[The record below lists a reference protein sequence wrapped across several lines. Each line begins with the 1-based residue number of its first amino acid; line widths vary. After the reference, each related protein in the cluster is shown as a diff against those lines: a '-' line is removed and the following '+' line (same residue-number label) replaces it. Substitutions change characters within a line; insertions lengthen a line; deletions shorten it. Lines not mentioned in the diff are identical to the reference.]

1 MLEFFIAKKHI
12 FEKKKQSLIG
22 ILGITIGITVLMVS
36 IGIANGLDK
45 NMISSILSMGS
56 HVSVPDIERED
67 NYKNLAEKLEKIDGV
82 KGVIPKVSTQ
92 GIIKYTG
99 IYGTHVSGVKVDG
112 LDFEKAEKG
121 LELKNKIVYGEMNS
135 KKKNTILIGK
145 ELFNQLGAEIGDKIT
160 LVSPENQELPLVI
173 GGVFESG
180 YYDYDVNMVII
191 PLATAQY
198 LLEIGD
204 KITLVSPENQ
214 ELPLVIGGV
223 FESGYYDYDVNMV
236 IIPLATAQ
244 YLLYLDE
251 NDVTSLEVTLFNPY
265 RAEEVADKIF
275 NKYGFLSRTWGD
287 QNRNLLSALALE
299 KTVMIVVFSLIVVI
313 AGFVVWVIM
322 NMLVREKIKDIGI
335 MRAMGFPKK
344 TIMRIFLFEGMTL
357 GGIGIVIGTVL
368 SLSILWYVENF
379 SISGITN
386 IYYLTKIP
394 VELSLKE
401 IITIIFVNIIIIFL
415 SSVFPAYRAGKMETM
430 EALRHE

>member
-12 FEKKKQSLIG
+12 LEKKKQSLIG

-45 NMISSILSMGS
+45 NMINSILSMGS

-198 LLEIGD
+198 LL
-204 KITLVSPENQ
+204 
-214 ELPLVIGGV
+214 
-223 FESGYYDYDVNMV
+223 
-236 IIPLATAQ
+236 
-244 YLLYLDE
+244 YLDE

-265 RAEEVADKIF
+265 KAEEVADKIF

-344 TIMRIFLFEGMTL
+344 TIMRIFLFEGMAL
-357 GGIGIVIGTVL
+357 GGIGIIIGTVL

>member
-92 GIIKYTG
+92 GIMKYTG

-198 LLEIGD
+198 LL
-204 KITLVSPENQ
+204 
-214 ELPLVIGGV
+214 
-223 FESGYYDYDVNMV
+223 
-236 IIPLATAQ
+236 
-244 YLLYLDE
+244 YLDE

-265 RAEEVADKIF
+265 KAEEVADKIF

-368 SLSILWYVENF
+368 SLSILWYVENY

>member
-12 FEKKKQSLIG
+12 LERKKQSLIG

-45 NMISSILSMGS
+45 NMINSILSMGS
-56 HVSVPDIERED
+56 HISVSDIERADDYRE
-67 NYKNLAEKLEKIDGV
+67 LAEKFEKLDGV

-121 LELKNKIVYGEMNS
+121 LDLQKRIVHGSMSAE
-135 KKKNTILIGK
+135 KRNTILIGK
-145 ELFNQLGAEIGDKIT
+145 ELYNQLGAEIGDRIT
-160 LVSPENQELPLVI
+160 LVSAENQELPLVI

-198 LLEIGD
+198 L
-204 KITLVSPENQ
+204 
-214 ELPLVIGGV
+214 
-223 FESGYYDYDVNMV
+223 M
-236 IIPLATAQ
+236 
-244 YLLYLDE
+244 YLDDE
-251 NDVTSLEVTLFNPY
+251 VTSLEVTLFNPY
-265 RAEEVADKIF
+265 NAEKTADEIF
-275 NKYGFLSRTWGD
+275 EKYGFLSRTWGD

-299 KTVMIVVFSLIVVI
+299 KTVMIIVFSLIVVI

-335 MRAMGFPKK
+335 MRAMGFSKK
-344 TIMRIFLFEGMTL
+344 TVMKIFLLEGMTL
-357 GGIGIVIGTVL
+357 GGIGIVIGTFL
-368 SLSILWYVENF
+368 SLGILWYIENY
-379 SISGITN
+379 SIAGITN

-394 VELSLKE
+394 VELSGRE
-401 IITIIFVNIIIIFL
+401 MGVIIFVNIIVIFL
-415 SSVFPAYRAGKMETM
+415 SSIFPAYRAGKMETM

>member
-92 GIIKYTG
+92 GIMKYTG

-191 PLATAQY
+191 PL
-198 LLEIGD
+198 
-204 KITLVSPENQ
+204 V
-214 ELPLVIGGV
+214 
-223 FESGYYDYDVNMV
+223 
-236 IIPLATAQ
+236 TAQ

-265 RAEEVADKIF
+265 KAEEVADKIF

>member
-198 LLEIGD
+198 LL
-204 KITLVSPENQ
+204 
-214 ELPLVIGGV
+214 
-223 FESGYYDYDVNMV
+223 
-236 IIPLATAQ
+236 
-244 YLLYLDE
+244 YLDE

-265 RAEEVADKIF
+265 KAEEVADKIF

-344 TIMRIFLFEGMTL
+344 TIMRIFLFEGMAL
-357 GGIGIVIGTVL
+357 GGIGIIIGTVL
-368 SLSILWYVENF
+368 SLFILWYVENF

-430 EALRHE
+430 EALRYE

>member
-145 ELFNQLGAEIGDKIT
+145 ELFNQLGAEIGDKI
-160 LVSPENQELPLVI
+160 I
-173 GGVFESG
+173 
-180 YYDYDVNMVII
+180 
-191 PLATAQY
+191 
-198 LLEIGD
+198 
-204 KITLVSPENQ
+204 LVSPENQ

-251 NDVTSLEVTLFNPY
+251 NDITSLEVTLFNPY
-265 RAEEVADKIF
+265 KAEEVADKIF

-344 TIMRIFLFEGMTL
+344 TIMRIFLFEGMAL
-357 GGIGIVIGTVL
+357 GGIGIIIGTVL
-368 SLSILWYVENF
+368 SLFILWYVENF

-394 VELSLKE
+394 VELFLKE

>member
-12 FEKKKQSLIG
+12 LEKKKQSLIG

-45 NMISSILSMGS
+45 NMINSILSMGS
-56 HVSVPDIERED
+56 HVSVANIERED
-67 NYKNLAEKLEKIDGV
+67 NYKQLVEKIEKLDGV

-112 LDFEKAEKG
+112 IDFKKAEKG
-121 LELKNKIVYGEMNS
+121 FNLSEKIVYGKMDSE
-135 KKKNTILIGK
+135 KKNIILIGK
-145 ELFNQLGAEIGDKIT
+145 ELYNQLGAQIGDKIT
-160 LVSPENQELPLVI
+160 LVSAENQELPLVI

-180 YYDYDVNMVII
+180 YYDYDVNMVI

-198 LLEIGD
+198 L
-204 KITLVSPENQ
+204 
-214 ELPLVIGGV
+214 
-223 FESGYYDYDVNMV
+223 M
-236 IIPLATAQ
+236 
-244 YLLYLDE
+244 YLDK
-251 NDVTSLEVTLFNPY
+251 NDVTSLEVTLNNPY
-265 RAEEVADKIF
+265 KAEEIADKIF
-275 NKYGFLSRTWGD
+275 EKYGFLSRTWGD

-299 KTVMIVVFSLIVVI
+299 KTVMIVVFSLIVII

-322 NMLVREKIKDIGI
+322 NMLVGEKIKDIGI
-335 MRAMGFPKK
+335 MRAMGFSKK
-344 TIMRIFLFEGMTL
+344 TIMRIFLLEGMTL
-357 GGIGIVIGTVL
+357 GGIGICVGTLL
-368 SLSILWYVENF
+368 SLGTLWYVENY

-394 VELSLKE
+394 VELSMKE
-401 IITIIFVNIIIIFL
+401 IITIICVNIGIIFL

>member
-12 FEKKKQSLIG
+12 LEKKKQSLIG

-56 HVSVPDIERED
+56 HVSVTDIERAD
-67 NYKNLAEKLEKIDGV
+67 NYKDLAAKFEKIDGV

-99 IYGTHVSGVKVDG
+99 VYGTHVSGVKVDG
-112 LDFEKAEKG
+112 LDFEKAIKG
-121 LELKNKIVYGEMNS
+121 LDLNSKIVYGSMDTN
-135 KKKNTILIGK
+135 KKNTILIGK
-145 ELFNQLGAEIGDKIT
+145 ELYNQLGAEIGDKIT
-160 LVSPENQELPLVI
+160 LVSAENQELPLVI

-198 LLEIGD
+198 L
-204 KITLVSPENQ
+204 
-214 ELPLVIGGV
+214 
-223 FESGYYDYDVNMV
+223 M
-236 IIPLATAQ
+236 
-244 YLLYLDE
+244 YLND
-251 NDVTSLEVTLFNPY
+251 DVTSIEVTLYDPY
-265 RAEEVADKIF
+265 RADEVSDKIF

-344 TIMRIFLFEGMTL
+344 TIMRIFLMEGMTL
-357 GGIGIVIGTVL
+357 GGIGIFIGTIL
-368 SLSILWYVENF
+368 SLGILWYVEHY
-379 SISGITN
+379 SIAGITS

-394 VELSLKE
+394 VELSGTE
-401 IITIIFVNIIIIFL
+401 IAVIICVNIAVIFI
-415 SSVFPAYRAGKMETM
+415 SSVFPAYRAGRMETM

>member
-12 FEKKKQSLIG
+12 LEKKKQSLIG

-45 NMISSILSMGS
+45 NMINSILSMGS
-56 HVSVPDIERED
+56 HVSVANIERED
-67 NYKNLAEKLEKIDGV
+67 NYKQLVEKIEKLDGV

-112 LDFEKAEKG
+112 IDFKKAEKG
-121 LELKNKIVYGEMNS
+121 LNLSEKIVYGKMDSE
-135 KKKNTILIGK
+135 KKNIILIGK
-145 ELFNQLGAEIGDKIT
+145 ELYNQLGAQIGDKIT
-160 LVSPENQELPLVI
+160 LVSAENQELPLVI

-198 LLEIGD
+198 L
-204 KITLVSPENQ
+204 
-214 ELPLVIGGV
+214 
-223 FESGYYDYDVNMV
+223 M
-236 IIPLATAQ
+236 
-244 YLLYLDE
+244 YLDK
-251 NDVTSLEVTLFNPY
+251 NDVTSLEVTLNNPY
-265 RAEEVADKIF
+265 RAEEIADKIF
-275 NKYGFLSRTWGD
+275 EKYGFLSRTWGD

-299 KTVMIVVFSLIVVI
+299 KTVMIVVFSLIVII

-335 MRAMGFPKK
+335 MRAMGFSKK
-344 TIMRIFLFEGMTL
+344 TIMRIFLLEGMTL
-357 GGIGIVIGTVL
+357 GGIGICVGTLL
-368 SLSILWYVENF
+368 SLGTLWYVENY

-394 VELSLKE
+394 VELSMKE
-401 IITIIFVNIIIIFL
+401 IITIICVNIGIIFL
-415 SSVFPAYRAGKMETM
+415 SSVFPAYRAGKLGRMIKWNSP
-430 EALRHE
+430 ADSWHEWQTKNKLWHQNEL

>member
-198 LLEIGD
+198 LL
-204 KITLVSPENQ
+204 
-214 ELPLVIGGV
+214 
-223 FESGYYDYDVNMV
+223 
-236 IIPLATAQ
+236 
-244 YLLYLDE
+244 YLDE

-265 RAEEVADKIF
+265 KAEEVADKIF

-299 KTVMIVVFSLIVVI
+299 KTVMVVVFSLIVVI

-344 TIMRIFLFEGMTL
+344 TIMRIFLFEGMAL
-357 GGIGIVIGTVL
+357 GGIGIIIGTVL

>member
-12 FEKKKQSLIG
+12 LEKKKQSLIG

-45 NMISSILSMGS
+45 NMINSILSLGS
-56 HVSVPDIERED
+56 HITISDLQRDEE
-67 NYKNLAEKLEKIDGV
+67 NYKSAIEKLEKIEGV
-82 KGVIPKVSTQ
+82 KSVIPKVATQ
-92 GIIKYTG
+92 GIIKYIGTF
-99 IYGTHVSGVKVDG
+99 GTHVSGVKVDG
-112 LDFEKAEKG
+112 LDFERASKG
-121 LELKNKIVYGEMNS
+121 LELQKKIVYGSINTE
-135 KKKNTILIGK
+135 KKNTILIGK
-145 ELFNQLGAEIGDKIT
+145 ELFNQLGADIGDKIT
-160 LVSPENQELPLVI
+160 LVSAENQELPLEI

-198 LLEIGD
+198 LMYMGD
-204 KITLVSPENQ
+204 E
-214 ELPLVIGGV
+214 
-223 FESGYYDYDVNMV
+223 
-236 IIPLATAQ
+236 
-244 YLLYLDE
+244 
-251 NDVTSLEVTLFNPY
+251 VTSLELTLADPY
-265 RAEEVADKIF
+265 KAEQTADKIF
-275 NKYGFLSRTWGD
+275 DKYGYMSRTWGE

-299 KTVMIVVFSLIVVI
+299 KTVMIIVFSLIVVI

-344 TIMRIFLFEGMTL
+344 TIMRIFLLEGMTL
-357 GGIGIVIGTVL
+357 GGIGIFAGTLL
-368 SLSILWYVENF
+368 SLGILWYVENY
-379 SISGITN
+379 SIAGITS

-394 VELSLKE
+394 VELSGKE

>member
-12 FEKKKQSLIG
+12 LEKKKQSLIG

-45 NMISSILSMGS
+45 NMINSILSLGS
-56 HVSVPDIERED
+56 HITISDLQRDEE
-67 NYKNLAEKLEKIDGV
+67 NYKSAIEKLEKIEGV
-82 KGVIPKVSTQ
+82 KSVIPKVATQ

-99 IYGTHVSGVKVDG
+99 TFGTHVSGVKVDG
-112 LDFEKAEKG
+112 LDFERASKG
-121 LELKNKIVYGEMNS
+121 LELQKKIVYGSINTE
-135 KKKNTILIGK
+135 KKNTILIGK
-145 ELFNQLGAEIGDKIT
+145 ELFNQLGANIGDKIT
-160 LVSPENQELPLVI
+160 LVSAENQELPLEI

-180 YYDYDVNMVII
+180 YYDYDINMVII

-198 LLEIGD
+198 LMYMGD
-204 KITLVSPENQ
+204 E
-214 ELPLVIGGV
+214 
-223 FESGYYDYDVNMV
+223 
-236 IIPLATAQ
+236 
-244 YLLYLDE
+244 
-251 NDVTSLEVTLFNPY
+251 VTSLELTLADPY
-265 RAEEVADKIF
+265 KAEQTADKIF
-275 NKYGFLSRTWGD
+275 DKYGYMSRTWGE

-299 KTVMIVVFSLIVVI
+299 KTVMIIVFSLIVVI

-344 TIMRIFLFEGMTL
+344 TIMRIFLLEGMTL
-357 GGIGIVIGTVL
+357 GGIGIFAGTLL
-368 SLSILWYVENF
+368 SLGILWYVENY
-379 SISGITN
+379 SIAGITS

-394 VELSLKE
+394 VELSGKE

>member
-12 FEKKKQSLIG
+12 LEKKKQSLIG

-45 NMISSILSMGS
+45 NMINSILSLGS
-56 HVSVPDIERED
+56 HITISNLQRDEE
-67 NYKNLAEKLEKIDGV
+67 NYKSAIEKLEKIEGV
-82 KGVIPKVSTQ
+82 KSVIPKVATQ

-99 IYGTHVSGVKVDG
+99 TFGTHVSGVKVDG
-112 LDFEKAEKG
+112 LDFERASKG
-121 LELKNKIVYGEMNS
+121 LELQKKIVYGSINTE
-135 KKKNTILIGK
+135 KKNTILIGK
-145 ELFNQLGAEIGDKIT
+145 ELFNQLGADIGDKIT
-160 LVSPENQELPLVI
+160 LVSAENQELPLEI

-191 PLATAQY
+191 PLATTQY
-198 LLEIGD
+198 LMYMGD
-204 KITLVSPENQ
+204 E
-214 ELPLVIGGV
+214 
-223 FESGYYDYDVNMV
+223 
-236 IIPLATAQ
+236 
-244 YLLYLDE
+244 
-251 NDVTSLEVTLFNPY
+251 VTSLELTLADPY
-265 RAEEVADKIF
+265 KAEQTADKIF
-275 NKYGFLSRTWGD
+275 DKYGYMSRTWGE

-299 KTVMIVVFSLIVVI
+299 KTVMIIVFSLIVVI

-344 TIMRIFLFEGMTL
+344 TIMRIFLLEGMTL
-357 GGIGIVIGTVL
+357 GGIGIFAGTLL
-368 SLSILWYVENF
+368 SLGILWYVENY
-379 SISGITN
+379 SIAGITS

-394 VELSLKE
+394 VELSGKE

>member
-145 ELFNQLGAEIGDKIT
+145 ELFNQLGAEIGDKII

-191 PLATAQY
+191 PLATAR
-198 LLEIGD
+198 
-204 KITLVSPENQ
+204 
-214 ELPLVIGGV
+214 
-223 FESGYYDYDVNMV
+223 
-236 IIPLATAQ
+236 

-265 RAEEVADKIF
+265 KAEEVADKIF

-368 SLSILWYVENF
+368 SLSILWYVENY

>member
-198 LLEIGD
+198 LL
-204 KITLVSPENQ
+204 
-214 ELPLVIGGV
+214 
-223 FESGYYDYDVNMV
+223 
-236 IIPLATAQ
+236 
-244 YLLYLDE
+244 YLDE

-265 RAEEVADKIF
+265 KAEEVADKIF

-344 TIMRIFLFEGMTL
+344 TIMRIFLFEGMAL

-368 SLSILWYVENF
+368 SLSILWYVENY

>member
-22 ILGITIGITVLMVS
+22 ILGIMIGITVLMVS

-56 HVSVPDIERED
+56 HVSVVEVERED
-67 NYKNLAEKLEKIDGV
+67 DYKNLVAKLEKIDGV

-99 IYGTHVSGVKVDG
+99 VYGTHISGVKVDG
-112 LDFEKAEKG
+112 IDFEKAEKG
-121 LELKNKIVYGEMNS
+121 LELKNKIVYGSMDLQ
-135 KKKNTILIGK
+135 KKNTILIGK

-160 LVSPENQELPLVI
+160 LVSAENQELPLVI

-180 YYDYDVNMVII
+180 YY
-191 PLATAQY
+191 
-198 LLEIGD
+198 E
-204 KITLVSPENQ
+204 
-214 ELPLVIGGV
+214 
-223 FESGYYDYDVNMV
+223 YDVNMV

-251 NDVTSLEVTLFNPY
+251 NDITSLEVTLYNPY
-265 RAEEVADKIF
+265 KAEEVADKIF

-299 KTVMIVVFSLIVVI
+299 KTVMIVVFSLIVII

-335 MRAMGFPKK
+335 MRAMGFSKK
-344 TIMRIFLFEGMTL
+344 IIMRIFLFEGMALGVVGITL
-357 GGIGIVIGTVL
+357 GTLL
-368 SLSILWYVENF
+368 SLGILWYVENY

-394 VELSLKE
+394 VELSIKE
-401 IITIIFVNIIIIFL
+401 ILTIILVNVIIIFL

>member
-198 LLEIGD
+198 LL
-204 KITLVSPENQ
+204 
-214 ELPLVIGGV
+214 
-223 FESGYYDYDVNMV
+223 
-236 IIPLATAQ
+236 
-244 YLLYLDE
+244 YLDE

-265 RAEEVADKIF
+265 KAEEVADKIF

-299 KTVMIVVFSLIVVI
+299 KTVMVVVFSLIVVI

-344 TIMRIFLFEGMTL
+344 TIMRIFLFEGMAL
-357 GGIGIVIGTVL
+357 GGIGIIIGTVL
-368 SLSILWYVENF
+368 SLFILWYVENF

>member
-12 FEKKKQSLIG
+12 LEKKKQSLIG

-45 NMISSILSMGS
+45 NMINSILSLGS
-56 HVSVPDIERED
+56 HITISDLQRDEE
-67 NYKNLAEKLEKIDGV
+67 NYKSAIEKLEKFEGV
-82 KGVIPKVSTQ
+82 KSVIPKVATQ

-99 IYGTHVSGVKVDG
+99 TFGTHVSGVKVDG
-112 LDFEKAEKG
+112 LDFERASKG
-121 LELKNKIVYGEMNS
+121 LELQKKIVYGSINTE
-135 KKKNTILIGK
+135 KKNTILIGK
-145 ELFNQLGAEIGDKIT
+145 ELFNQLGADIGDKIT
-160 LVSPENQELPLVI
+160 LVSAENQELPLEI

-198 LLEIGD
+198 LMYMGD
-204 KITLVSPENQ
+204 E
-214 ELPLVIGGV
+214 
-223 FESGYYDYDVNMV
+223 
-236 IIPLATAQ
+236 
-244 YLLYLDE
+244 
-251 NDVTSLEVTLFNPY
+251 VTSLELTLADPY
-265 RAEEVADKIF
+265 KAEQTADKIF
-275 NKYGFLSRTWGD
+275 DKYGYMSRTWGE

-299 KTVMIVVFSLIVVI
+299 KTVMIIVFSLIVVI

-344 TIMRIFLFEGMTL
+344 TIMRIFLLEGMTL
-357 GGIGIVIGTVL
+357 GGIGIFAGTLL
-368 SLSILWYVENF
+368 SLGILWYVENY
-379 SISGITN
+379 SIAGITS

-394 VELSLKE
+394 VELSGKE

>member
-56 HVSVPDIERED
+56 HVSVADIERED

-198 LLEIGD
+198 LL
-204 KITLVSPENQ
+204 
-214 ELPLVIGGV
+214 
-223 FESGYYDYDVNMV
+223 
-236 IIPLATAQ
+236 
-244 YLLYLDE
+244 YLDE

-265 RAEEVADKIF
+265 KAEEVADKIF

-344 TIMRIFLFEGMTL
+344 TIMRIFLFEGMAL
-357 GGIGIVIGTVL
+357 GGIGIIIGTVL

>member
-56 HVSVPDIERED
+56 HVSVADIERED

-198 LLEIGD
+198 LL
-204 KITLVSPENQ
+204 
-214 ELPLVIGGV
+214 
-223 FESGYYDYDVNMV
+223 
-236 IIPLATAQ
+236 
-244 YLLYLDE
+244 YLDE

-265 RAEEVADKIF
+265 KAEEVADKIF

-357 GGIGIVIGTVL
+357 GGIGIIAGTIF
-368 SLSILWYVENF
+368 SLFILWYVENY

>member
-198 LLEIGD
+198 LL
-204 KITLVSPENQ
+204 
-214 ELPLVIGGV
+214 
-223 FESGYYDYDVNMV
+223 
-236 IIPLATAQ
+236 
-244 YLLYLDE
+244 YLDE

-265 RAEEVADKIF
+265 KAEEVADKIF

-299 KTVMIVVFSLIVVI
+299 KTVMVVVFSLIVVI

-344 TIMRIFLFEGMTL
+344 TIMRIFLFEGMAL

>member
-12 FEKKKQSLIG
+12 LEKKKQSLIG

-45 NMISSILSMGS
+45 NMINSILSMGS
-56 HVSVPDIERED
+56 HVSVANIERED
-67 NYKNLAEKLEKIDGV
+67 NYKQLVEKIEKLDGV

-112 LDFEKAEKG
+112 IDFKKAEKG
-121 LELKNKIVYGEMNS
+121 LNLSEKIVYGKMDFE
-135 KKKNTILIGK
+135 KKNIILIGK
-145 ELFNQLGAEIGDKIT
+145 ELYNQLGAQIGDKIT
-160 LVSPENQELPLVI
+160 LVSAENQELPLVI

-198 LLEIGD
+198 L
-204 KITLVSPENQ
+204 
-214 ELPLVIGGV
+214 
-223 FESGYYDYDVNMV
+223 M
-236 IIPLATAQ
+236 
-244 YLLYLDE
+244 YLDK
-251 NDVTSLEVTLFNPY
+251 NDVTSLEVTLNNPY
-265 RAEEVADKIF
+265 RAEEIADKIF
-275 NKYGFLSRTWGD
+275 EKYGFLSRTWGD

-299 KTVMIVVFSLIVVI
+299 KTVMIVVFSLIVII

-335 MRAMGFPKK
+335 MRAMGFSKK
-344 TIMRIFLFEGMTL
+344 TIMRIFLLEGMTL
-357 GGIGIVIGTVL
+357 GGIGICVGTLL
-368 SLSILWYVENF
+368 SLGILWYVENY

-394 VELSLKE
+394 VELSMKE
-401 IITIIFVNIIIIFL
+401 IITIICVNIGIIFL

>member
-56 HVSVPDIERED
+56 HVSVPEIERED

-198 LLEIGD
+198 LL
-204 KITLVSPENQ
+204 
-214 ELPLVIGGV
+214 
-223 FESGYYDYDVNMV
+223 
-236 IIPLATAQ
+236 
-244 YLLYLDE
+244 YLDE

-265 RAEEVADKIF
+265 KAEEVADKIF

-368 SLSILWYVENF
+368 SLSILWYVENY

>member
-145 ELFNQLGAEIGDKIT
+145 ELFNQLGAEIGDKI
-160 LVSPENQELPLVI
+160 I
-173 GGVFESG
+173 
-180 YYDYDVNMVII
+180 
-191 PLATAQY
+191 
-198 LLEIGD
+198 
-204 KITLVSPENQ
+204 LVSPENQ

-265 RAEEVADKIF
+265 KAEEVADKIF

-344 TIMRIFLFEGMTL
+344 TIMRIFLFEGMAL
-357 GGIGIVIGTVL
+357 GGIGIIIGTVL

>member
-198 LLEIGD
+198 LL
-204 KITLVSPENQ
+204 
-214 ELPLVIGGV
+214 
-223 FESGYYDYDVNMV
+223 
-236 IIPLATAQ
+236 
-244 YLLYLDE
+244 YLDE

-265 RAEEVADKIF
+265 KAEEVADKIF

-394 VELSLKE
+394 VELFLKE

>member
-12 FEKKKQSLIG
+12 LEKKKQSLIG

-45 NMISSILSMGS
+45 NMISSILSIGS
-56 HVSVPDIERED
+56 HISVGNIERED
-67 NYKNLAEKLEKIDGV
+67 NYKNLLEKLEKIEGV
-82 KGVIPKVSTQ
+82 KGVIPKVTTQ

-99 IYGTHVSGVKVDG
+99 VYGTHVSGVKIDG
-112 LDFEKAEKG
+112 FDFEKAEKG
-121 LELKNKIVYGEMNS
+121 LELSKKIVYGIMDKE
-135 KKKNTILIGK
+135 KKNTIIIGK
-145 ELFNQLGAEIGDKIT
+145 ELYNQLGAELGDKIT
-160 LVSPENQELPLVI
+160 LVSPENQELPFVI

-191 PLATAQY
+191 PLKA
-198 LLEIGD
+198 
-204 KITLVSPENQ
+204 
-214 ELPLVIGGV
+214 
-223 FESGYYDYDVNMV
+223 
-236 IIPLATAQ
+236 AQ

-251 NDVTSLEVTLFNPY
+251 KDVTSLEVNLYNPY
-265 RAEEVADKIF
+265 KAEEIADIIF
-275 NKYGFLSRTWGD
+275 NKYGFLSRTWGE

-322 NMLVREKIKDIGI
+322 NMLVREKVKDIGI
-335 MRAMGFPKK
+335 MRAMGFSKK
-344 TIMRIFLFEGMTL
+344 IIMRIFLFEGMTL
-357 GGIGIVIGTVL
+357 GGIGIFIGTLL
-368 SLSILWYVENF
+368 SMGILWYVKNY
-379 SISGITN
+379 SIAGITN

-401 IITIIFVNIIIIFL
+401 IIIIILVNIGIIFF
-415 SSVFPAYRAGKMETM
+415 SSIFPAYRAGNMETM

>member
-1 MLEFFIAKKHI
+1 MLEFFIARKHI
-12 FEKKKQSLIG
+12 LEKKKQSLIG

-45 NMISSILSMGS
+45 NMINSILSLGS
-56 HVSVPDIERED
+56 HITVSDFQRD
-67 NYKNLAEKLEKIDGV
+67 KDYKTAVEKLVKLEGV

-99 IYGTHVSGVKVDG
+99 MFGTHVSGVKVDG
-112 LDFEKAEKG
+112 LDFEKAAQG
-121 LELKNKIVYGEMNS
+121 LDLDKKIVYGSMNS
-135 KKKNTILIGK
+135 EKKNIILIGK
-145 ELFNQLGAEIGDKIT
+145 ELYNQLGANLGDKIT
-160 LVSPENQELPLVI
+160 LISSENQELPLVI

-198 LLEIGD
+198 LMYM
-204 KITLVSPENQ
+204 N
-214 ELPLVIGGV
+214 
-223 FESGYYDYDVNMV
+223 
-236 IIPLATAQ
+236 
-244 YLLYLDE
+244 DE
-251 NDVTSLEVTLFNPY
+251 VTSLEITLNNPY
-265 RAEEVADKIF
+265 RAEETADKIF
-275 NKYGFLSRTWGD
+275 EKFGYMSRTWGE

-344 TIMRIFLFEGMTL
+344 TIMRTFLLEGMIL
-357 GGIGIVIGTVL
+357 GGIGIFIGTVL
-368 SLSILWYVENF
+368 SLGILWYVENY
-379 SISGITN
+379 SIAGVTS

-394 VELSLKE
+394 VELSKKE
-401 IITIIFVNIIIIFL
+401 MAVIIFVNIIIIFL
-415 SSVFPAYRAGKMETM
+415 SSVFPAYKAGKMETM

>member
-56 HVSVPDIERED
+56 HVSVADIERED

-198 LLEIGD
+198 LL
-204 KITLVSPENQ
+204 
-214 ELPLVIGGV
+214 
-223 FESGYYDYDVNMV
+223 
-236 IIPLATAQ
+236 
-244 YLLYLDE
+244 YLDE

-265 RAEEVADKIF
+265 KAEEVADKIF

-344 TIMRIFLFEGMTL
+344 TIMRIFLFEGMAL

-368 SLSILWYVENF
+368 SLSVLWYVENY

>member
-1 MLEFFIAKKHI
+1 MLEFFIARKHI
-12 FEKKKQSLIG
+12 LEKKKQSLIG

-45 NMISSILSMGS
+45 NMINSILSLGS
-56 HVSVPDIERED
+56 HITVSDFQRD
-67 NYKNLAEKLEKIDGV
+67 KDYKTAVEKLVKLEGV

-99 IYGTHVSGVKVDG
+99 MFGTHVSGVKVDG
-112 LDFEKAEKG
+112 LDFEKAAQG
-121 LELKNKIVYGEMNS
+121 LDLDKKIVYGSMNNE
-135 KKKNTILIGK
+135 KKNIILIGK
-145 ELFNQLGAEIGDKIT
+145 ELYNQLGANLGDKIT
-160 LVSPENQELPLVI
+160 LISSENQELPLVI

-198 LLEIGD
+198 LMYM
-204 KITLVSPENQ
+204 N
-214 ELPLVIGGV
+214 
-223 FESGYYDYDVNMV
+223 
-236 IIPLATAQ
+236 
-244 YLLYLDE
+244 DE
-251 NDVTSLEVTLFNPY
+251 VTSLEITLNNPY
-265 RAEEVADKIF
+265 RAEETADKIF
-275 NKYGFLSRTWGD
+275 EKFGYMSRTWGE

-344 TIMRIFLFEGMTL
+344 TIMRTFLLEGMIL
-357 GGIGIVIGTVL
+357 GGIGIFIGTVL
-368 SLSILWYVENF
+368 SLGILWYVENY
-379 SISGITN
+379 SIAGVTS

-394 VELSLKE
+394 VELSKKE
-401 IITIIFVNIIIIFL
+401 MAVIIL
-415 SSVFPAYRAGKMETM
+415 
-430 EALRHE
+430 

>member
-191 PLATAQY
+191 PLATAR
-198 LLEIGD
+198 
-204 KITLVSPENQ
+204 
-214 ELPLVIGGV
+214 
-223 FESGYYDYDVNMV
+223 
-236 IIPLATAQ
+236 

-265 RAEEVADKIF
+265 KAEEVADKIF

-344 TIMRIFLFEGMTL
+344 TIMRIFLFEGMAL
-357 GGIGIVIGTVL
+357 GGIGIIIGTVL